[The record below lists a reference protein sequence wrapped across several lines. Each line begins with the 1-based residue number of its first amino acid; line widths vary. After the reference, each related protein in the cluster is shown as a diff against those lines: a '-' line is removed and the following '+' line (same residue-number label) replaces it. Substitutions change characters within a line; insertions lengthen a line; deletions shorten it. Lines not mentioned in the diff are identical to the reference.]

1 MQDLQV
7 FKQDSCT
14 ENVPFLA
21 SFLQVTCSLARILQ
35 LISPWVVVGLEV
47 PPVFFIQVH
56 CDQFEWSEV
65 YHMTIIKTF
74 GALDLAGN
82 T

>member
-1 MQDLQV
+1 MI
-7 FKQDSCT
+7 
-14 ENVPFLA
+14 NV
-21 SFLQVTCSLARILQ
+21 SLIVAE
-35 LISPWVVVGLEV
+35 LEV

-65 YHMTIIKTF
+65 YRMTIIMTF